1 MDMFG
6 DIRRCR
12 IMLCRLS
19 AGPGPVCLESLER
32 SETIITG
39 MKVSE
44 HKHLFKM
51 KSDLKGKYAMHFM
64 RGIKIH

>member
-1 MDMFG
+1 MP
-6 DIRRCR
+6 
-12 IMLCRLS
+12 S
-19 AGPGPVCLESLER
+19 VYGPGPVCLGSLER

-39 MKVSE
+39 MKVPE

-51 KSDLKGKYAMHFM
+51 KSDLKGKYAMHFI